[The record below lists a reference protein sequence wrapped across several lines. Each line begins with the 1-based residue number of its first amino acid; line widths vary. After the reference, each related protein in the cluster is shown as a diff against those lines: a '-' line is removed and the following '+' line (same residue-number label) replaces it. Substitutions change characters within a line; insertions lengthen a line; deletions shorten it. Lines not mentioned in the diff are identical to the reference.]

1 DGEYMTE
8 VELSGGSGK
17 ASVKSPTKVSVKE
30 GKAYARIEWSSNKY
44 DYMIVNDEKY
54 LPVSVEEN
62 SVFEIP
68 VDIFD
73 CEFTVYA
80 DTTAM
85 STPHEIEYK
94 LCFDSST

>member
-1 DGEYMTE
+1 MYPISHFK
-8 VELSGGSGK
+8 LKPNPPQSGGEVTNGK
-17 ASVKSPTKVSVKE
+17 AVAE
-30 GKAYARIEWSSNKY
+30 IIWSSNKY

-73 CEFTVYA
+73 SEFTVYA